1 MYQALYRKWR
11 PATFAEMSGQ
21 EAVRTVLSREV
32 AAGRLS
38 HAYLF
43 CGTRGTGKTTA
54 AKILAKAANCLS
66 PKDGNP
72 CNECEICKGIDDGS
86 VLDVVEIDAASN
98 NGVDNV
104 REIREQAQFSPVRAK
119 YRVYIID
126 EVHML
131 SAGAYNALLKTLE
144 EPPEHVIFILATTER
159 HKIPA
164 TIMSRCQCF
173 DFTRIPA
180 PDIAARL
187 TVVAKA
193 ENIDLDPAAADL
205 IARLADGALRN
216 ALSILDQCAISGG
229 SVTTATVENVAGL
242 ANRDYLFGISKALA
256 GKDVGALMTAVSGAA
271 LQSKD
276 LVVIVGELMTHIRDL
291 LLISTVPVP
300 EEFLKSPPQEFSALK
315 ELASSFDTEFLLR
328 ILRAL
333 QTTVFEISRSPV
345 RQTLLEAVLLE
356 LCRAEPVPPPP
367 EKMQKAPA
375 ESAAPK
381 AAPQKGPSTVAP
393 LPDSV
398 PTESESRKTETES
411 ERGKTEKP
419 VPTRRGKPDFWDA
432 LVAALDPAISPI
444 IAEAQAFVEGD
455 LLIIKPE
462 RAFGLRMLSK
472 DAWQL
477 ELKNKIKAVAGRD
490 YELRISSEKQTAQ
503 LENLAA
509 TIAQMNRSEAG
520 N

>member
-21 EAVRTVLSREV
+21 ETVRTVLSGEV

-54 AKILAKAANCLS
+54 AKILAKAANCLD

-72 CNECEICKGIDDGS
+72 CNKCEICRGIDDGS

-98 NGVDNV
+98 NGVENV
-104 REIREQAQFSPVRAK
+104 REIREQAQFAPVKAK

-131 SAGAYNALLKTLE
+131 SQGAYNALLKTLE

-180 PDIAARL
+180 LDIAARL
-187 TVVAKA
+187 MQVAQA
-193 ENIDLDPAAADL
+193 ENISLEPAAADL

-229 SVTTATVENVAGL
+229 AVTAGTVENVAGL
-242 ANRDYLFGISKALA
+242 ANRDYLFGISGALA
-256 GKDVGALMTAVSGAA
+256 KKDVGALMTAVSGAA

-276 LVVIVGELMTHIRDL
+276 LVIIVGELMTHIRDL
-291 LLISTVPVP
+291 LLIKAVPSP
-300 EEFLKSPPQEFSALK
+300 DEFLKSPPQETLALK
-315 ELASSFDTEFLLR
+315 ELAPAFDEAFLLR
-328 ILRAL
+328 ALHAL
-333 QTTVFEISRSPV
+333 QTTALEISRSPV

-356 LCRAEPVPPPP
+356 LCHAEKESPPSSFEREPKAPPAPAVPKVPA
-367 EKMQKAPA
+367 EKIPAEKAPA
-375 ESAAPK
+375 T
-381 AAPQKGPSTVAP
+381 PSP
-393 LPDSV
+393 LPDST
-398 PTESESRKTETES
+398 PPKSMAGGT
-411 ERGKTEKP
+411 GKAAP
-419 VPTRRGKPDFWDA
+419 VRRGKPDFWDA

-444 IAEAQAFVEGD
+444 IAGAQATLDGD
-455 LLIIKPE
+455 FLTIRPE

-472 DAWQL
+472 DTWQL
-477 ELKNKIKAVAGRD
+477 ELKNKINAIAGRD
-490 YELRISSEKQTAQ
+490 YELRISSENQQEQ
-503 LENLAA
+503 LESLAK

-520 N
+520 K

>member
-11 PATFAEMSGQ
+11 PTTFAEMSGQ

-72 CNECEICKGIDDGS
+72 CNECEICRGIDGGS

-104 REIREQAQFSPVRAK
+104 REIREQAQFAPVKAK

-187 TVVAKA
+187 MVVAKA
-193 ENIDLDPAAADL
+193 EHIDLDPVAADL

-229 SVTTATVENVAGL
+229 AVTTATVENVAGL

-256 GKDVGALMTAVSGAA
+256 EKDVGALMTAVSGAA

-291 LLISTVPVP
+291 LLISTVPAP

-328 ILRAL
+328 TLRAL
-333 QTTVFEISRSPV
+333 QTTIFEISRSPV

-356 LCRAEPVPPPP
+356 LCRTEPVLPPA
-367 EKMQKAPA
+367 EKVQKAPT
-375 ESAAPK
+375 ETAASK
-381 AAPQKGPSTVAP
+381 AALQKGPKAVAP

-398 PTESESRKTETES
+398 PPQNEV
-411 ERGKTEKP
+411 GKAATP
-419 VPTRRGKPDFWDA
+419 APTRRGKPDFWDA
-432 LVAALDPAISPI
+432 LVAALDPAISPV
-444 IAEAQAFVEGD
+444 IAEAQASIEGD
-455 LLIIKPE
+455 LLTIKPE

-477 ELKNKIKAVAGRD
+477 ELKNKLRAVAGRD
-490 YELRISSEKQTAQ
+490 YELRISSENQTAQ

-509 TIAQMNRSEAG
+509 TIAQMNRSEVG

>member
-32 AAGRLS
+32 ASGRLS

-54 AKILAKAANCLS
+54 AKILAKAANCLA
-66 PKDGNP
+66 PQDGNP
-72 CNECEICKGIDDGS
+72 CNKCEMCRGIDDGS

-98 NGVDNV
+98 NGVENV
-104 REIREQAQFSPVRAK
+104 REIREQAQFAPVRAK

-173 DFTRIPA
+173 DFTRIA
-180 PDIAARL
+180 TPDIAARL
-187 TVVAKA
+187 MTVAQA
-193 ENIDLDPAAADL
+193 EGIDLAPAAADL

-216 ALSILDQCAISGG
+216 ALSILDQCAIAGG
-229 SVTTATVENVAGL
+229 AVSVETVETVAGL
-242 ANRDYLFGISKALA
+242 ANRDYLFGITEALA
-256 GKDVGALMTAVSGAA
+256 KKDVGALMQAVSGAA

-291 LLISTVPVP
+291 LLIQTVPAP
-300 EEFLKSPPQEFSALK
+300 DEFLKSPPQEFSALK
-315 ELASSFDTEFLLR
+315 ELAPAFDAEFLLR
-328 ILRAL
+328 ALKAL
-333 QTTVFEISRSPV
+333 QTTAFEISRSPV

-356 LCRAEPVPPPP
+356 LCHGETAPPPP
-367 EKMQKAPA
+367 ENAQKAPA
-375 ESAAPK
+375 PAATKAPAQKAAESPPPQPESAPPK
-381 AAPQKGPSTVAP
+381 
-393 LPDSV
+393 D
-398 PTESESRKTETES
+398 
-411 ERGKTEKP
+411 
-419 VPTRRGKPDFWDA
+419 
-432 LVAALDPAISPI
+432 
-444 IAEAQAFVEGD
+444 EAG
-455 LLIIKPE
+455 
-462 RAFGLRMLSK
+462 
-472 DAWQL
+472 
-477 ELKNKIKAVAGRD
+477 KAVKTTPAVR
-490 YELRISSEKQTAQ
+490 
-503 LENLAA
+503 
-509 TIAQMNRSEAG
+509 
-520 N
+520 

>member
-11 PATFAEMSGQ
+11 PTTFAEMSGQ

-32 AAGRLS
+32 ASGRLS

-54 AKILAKAANCLS
+54 AKILAKAANCLA

-72 CNECEICKGIDDGS
+72 CNECEVCRGIDDGS

-104 REIREQAQFSPVRAK
+104 REIREQAQFAPVRAK

-173 DFTRIPA
+173 DFTRIPT

-187 TVVAKA
+187 MAVAKA
-193 ENIDLDPAAADL
+193 ENIGLDPAAADL

-229 SVTTATVENVAGL
+229 AVTEATVENVAGL
-242 ANRDYLFGISKALA
+242 ANREYLFGISKALSK
-256 GKDVGALMTAVSGAA
+256 KDVGALMTAVSGAA

-276 LVVIVGELMTHIRDL
+276 LVVIVSELMTHIRDL
-291 LLISTVPVP
+291 LLISTVSTPD
-300 EEFLKSPPQEFSALK
+300 EFLKSPPQEFSALK
-315 ELASSFDTEFLLR
+315 ELAAAFDTQFLLR
-328 ILRAL
+328 TLRAL

-356 LCRAEPVPPPP
+356 LCRTESAPPPP
-367 EKMQKAPA
+367 EKVEKAPA
-375 ESAAPK
+375 KTTSM
-381 AAPQKGPSTVAP
+381 AAPQKMPEAAAP
-393 LPDSV
+393 LPEGGV
-398 PTESESRKTETES
+398 SENKV
-411 ERGKTEKP
+411 GKTAKP
-419 VPTRRGKPDFWDA
+419 SPGPTPARRGKPDFWDA
-432 LVAALDPAISPI
+432 LVAALDPAISPV
-444 IAEAQAFVEGD
+444 IAGAQASIEGD
-455 LLIIKPE
+455 LLIIRPE

-477 ELKNKIKAVAGRD
+477 ELKNKIRAVAGRD
-490 YELRISSEKQTAQ
+490 YELRISSENQTAQ
-503 LENLAA
+503 LESLAA

>member
-11 PATFAEMSGQ
+11 PTTFAEMSGQ
-21 EAVRTVLSREV
+21 ETVRTVLSREV
-32 AAGRLS
+32 DAGRLS

-86 VLDVVEIDAASN
+86 VLDVIEIDAASN

-104 REIREQAQFSPVRAK
+104 REIREQAQFAPVRAK

-131 SAGAYNALLKTLE
+131 TAGAYNALLKTLE

-187 TVVAKA
+187 MTVAKA

-256 GKDVGALMTAVSGAA
+256 EKNLGALMTAVSGAA

-315 ELASSFDTEFLLR
+315 ELAPSFDTEFLLR
-328 ILRAL
+328 TLRAL

-356 LCRAEPVPPPP
+356 LCRAELAPPPP

-375 ESAAPK
+375 ETAAPK
-381 AAPQKGPSTVAP
+381 VAPQKEPKAVSP
-393 LPDSV
+393 LLESV
-398 PTESESRKTETES
+398 PPESKA
-411 ERGKTEKP
+411 GKTAMSAP
-419 VPTRRGKPDFWDA
+419 ARRGKPDFWDA

-455 LLIIKPE
+455 LLTIKPE

-477 ELKNKIKAVAGRD
+477 ELKNKIKAVAGRE

>member
-32 AAGRLS
+32 EAGRLS

-66 PKDGNP
+66 PKNGNP
-72 CNECEICKGIDDGS
+72 CNECEICRGIDDGS

-104 REIREQAQFSPVRAK
+104 REIREQAQFAPVRAK

-180 PDIAARL
+180 SDIAARL
-187 TVVAKA
+187 TTVAKA
-193 ENIDLDPAAADL
+193 EHIDLDPAAADL

-229 SVTTATVENVAGL
+229 AVTTATVENVAGL
-242 ANRDYLFGISKALA
+242 ANRDYLFGISRALA
-256 GKDVGALMTAVSGAA
+256 KKDVGALMTAVSGAA

-291 LLISTVPVP
+291 LLISTVPTP

-315 ELASSFDTEFLLR
+315 ELASSFDAEFLLR
-328 ILRAL
+328 TLRAL
-333 QTTVFEISRSPV
+333 QTTIFEISRSPV

-356 LCRAEPVPPPP
+356 LCRTESAPPPP
-367 EKMQKAPA
+367 EKVQKVPA
-375 ESAAPK
+375 ETVASK
-381 AAPQKGPSTVAP
+381 AVPQKGLKAAAP

-398 PTESESRKTETES
+398 PPQNEAVKTA
-411 ERGKTEKP
+411 KP
-419 VPTRRGKPDFWDA
+419 ASARRGKPDFWDA

-444 IAEAQAFVEGD
+444 IAEAQAFIEGD
-455 LLIIKPE
+455 LLTIRPE

-490 YELRISSEKQTAQ
+490 YELRISSENQTAQ